1 MSQQIYK
8 TQILES
14 FPEFKKSQSFIDELM
29 GAGKIMDI
37 KAGNTIID
45 SGDYIKVIPFLMDGL
60 IKIYREDADGN
71 EILLYYIKSGESCV
85 ISITASL
92 KGEKS
97 SIKAYVE
104 EDSTLIAI
112 PIKDFENLL
121 NKYNL
126 LHTFTYDLFN
136 IKYNQLINSIDSLA
150 FTNLRAR
157 LYNYLTNEA
166 KSKETNVLVGL
177 THKKISTDLSTSR
190 EVVSRLMY
198 ALQKEGLIDISNK
211 KITLFKLGD

>member
-1 MSQQIYK
+1 
-8 TQILES
+8 
-14 FPEFKKSQSFIDELM
+14 M

-211 KITLFKLGD
+211 KITLLKLGD

>member
-1 MSQQIYK
+1 
-8 TQILES
+8 
-14 FPEFKKSQSFIDELM
+14 
-29 GAGKIMDI
+29 
-37 KAGNTIID
+37 
-45 SGDYIKVIPFLMDGL
+45 MDGL

-112 PIKDFENLL
+112 LIKDFENLL

-166 KSKETNVLVGL
+166 KPKETNVLVGL

-211 KITLFKLGD
+211 KITLLKLGD

>member
-1 MSQQIYK
+1 M
-8 TQILES
+8 EM
-14 FPEFKKSQSFIDELM
+14 KSYS
-29 GAGKIMDI
+29 
-37 KAGNTIID
+37 TI
-45 SGDYIKVIPFLMDGL
+45 SKVA
-60 IKIYREDADGN
+60 K
-71 EILLYYIKSGESCV
+71 
-85 ISITASL
+85 
-92 KGEKS
+92 EKS

-166 KSKETNVLVGL
+166 KSKETNVLIGL
-177 THKKISTDLSTSR
+177 THKKISVDLSTSR

-198 ALQKEGLIDISNK
+198 AIQKEGLIDISNK
-211 KITLFKLGD
+211 KITLLKLGD